1 MQKKSR
7 KGFTLVEMLVV
18 VAIIGILIAMLLPA
32 LQAAREAARSAN
44 CKSNL
49 RQFGVGMLM
58 HADRDPQTRLCT
70 GASDFSRDGCMD
82 TWGWVA
88 DLVNMGVCKPGEML
102 DPSNMCKGS
111 EKLRDLLG
119 KSTNDDSG
127 GAPTRRLGDGACGIG
142 ATWDATA
149 GEYTGGFAGA
159 PEDSPQR
166 ADFVARHFLD
176 KGYNTNYAASWYLV
190 RGGLRMGWDGT
201 NDWYNNGLGNAKG
214 LNGSTGP
221 LTLRQITNSVVSSSN
236 IPLLGCGQVG
246 DPKDAIATISFQKSQ
261 ATKYVTTITDLE
273 EKVYIV
279 AGEPLSEA
287 FNDGPAQIDT
297 SSAKLVLIG
306 TGTSVSLAE
315 QMAAEAGVGMLQSPV
330 SGTEYW
336 LQDTR
341 DWGAVHGGTANIL
354 FADGSVKNFVD
365 RDGDGYLNPGF
376 PVPKSATDAEKMTYG
391 YHSDVVEL
399 PAAEIFSGIFIDRT
413 FIGKQKGL
421 E

>member
-1 MQKKSR
+1 MQKKAR

-18 VAIIGILIAMLLPA
+18 VAIIGLLIALLLPA
-32 LQAAREAARSAN
+32 LSAAREAARN
-44 CKSNL
+44 TQCKSNL

-119 KSTNDDSG
+119 KSTNDDADG
-127 GAPTRRLGDGACGIG
+127 CPPRRLGDGACGIG
-142 ATWDATA
+142 ATWGGT
-149 GEYTGGFAGA
+149 EYTGGFAGTTITT
-159 PEDSPQR
+159 PER

-190 RGGLRMGWDGT
+190 RGGLRMGWDST
-201 NDWYNNGLGNAKG
+201 NGWYNNGAGGAKG
-214 LNGSTGP
+214 LSGSTGP
-221 LTLRQITNSVVSSSN
+221 LTMRQITNSVVSSSN

-246 DPKDAIATISFQKSQ
+246 DPKDAIATVSFAKSP
-261 ATKYVTTITDLE
+261 ATRYAASITDPE

-287 FNDGPAQIDT
+287 FNDGPAQVDA
-297 SSAKLVLIG
+297 SAKKLVLIG
-306 TGTSVSLAE
+306 RGTSVSLDE
-315 QMAAEAGVGMLQSPV
+315 QLAAESGVGTLQPPL
-330 SGTEYW
+330 SGTAYY

-376 PVPKSATDAEKMTYG
+376 PIPKDATDAEKMQYG

-399 PAAEIFSGIFIDRT
+399 PAAEIFSGIFLDRT
-413 FIGKQKGL
+413 FVGKQKGL